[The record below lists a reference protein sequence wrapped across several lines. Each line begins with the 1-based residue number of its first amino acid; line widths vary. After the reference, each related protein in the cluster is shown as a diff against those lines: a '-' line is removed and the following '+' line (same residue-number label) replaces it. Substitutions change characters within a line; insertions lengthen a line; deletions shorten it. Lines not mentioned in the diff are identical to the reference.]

1 MRRARAR
8 DSDGLSRRVCRHPSI
23 PFAVMRRSNVYG
35 FGDIPVTTDDVMA
48 DVARA
53 SRSRFREVCGG
64 WRD

>member
-1 MRRARAR
+1 
-8 DSDGLSRRVCRHPSI
+8 
-23 PFAVMRRSNVYG
+23 MRRSNAYG
-35 FGDIPVTTDDVMA
+35 FGDVPVTTDDVMA